1 MYNYA
6 ILLYILKLFCIYTI
20 KSLLLHI
27 QRDFFKEIYS
37 NSSKASAEKI
47 PVS

>member
-6 ILLYILKLFCIYTI
+6 SFFCIYSI